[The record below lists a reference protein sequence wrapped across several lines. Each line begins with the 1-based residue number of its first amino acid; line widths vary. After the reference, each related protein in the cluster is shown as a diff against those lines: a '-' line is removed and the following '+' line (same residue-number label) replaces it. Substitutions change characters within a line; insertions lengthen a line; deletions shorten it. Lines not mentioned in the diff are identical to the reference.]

1 MTEAKAKA
9 RWNLAQWVVIAVRA
23 ISLFG
28 AFMPHPAPPVAP
40 AGATAE
46 IHYAPDENLEPID
59 VAEIDRARKTIDILA
74 YVLTDNAIIDALA
87 RGPAWRRPQ
96 DPARSRDWRNGRA
109 TTILS
114 PGLGETPEGIQI
126 RTKAAGGALMHLK
139 GYCVDGLVLRAGSAN
154 FSRSDETQRD
164 NDLVIARG
172 KVARAK
178 FEAKFA
184 KAWEW
189 SK

>member
-23 ISLFG
+23 ISLYG

-59 VAEIDRARKTIDILA
+59 VAEIDRVRKTIDISA
-74 YVLTDNAIIDALA
+74 YVLTEDAIIDAFA

-96 DPARSRDWRNGRA
+96 DRARSRDWRNGRA
-109 TTILS
+109 TTILP
-114 PGLGETPEGIQI
+114 PGLGETPEGIQNPDQ
-126 RTKAAGGALMHLK
+126 GGRRRADAPERLLRR
-139 GYCVDGLVLRAGSAN
+139 RAGAARRLGE
-154 FSRSDETQRD
+154 FLAVGRDATGQRPRHCARQRGSR
-164 NDLVIARG
+164 
-172 KVARAK
+172 
-178 FEAKFA
+178 
-184 KAWEW
+184 
-189 SK
+189 